1 MAEKIS
7 IQLNKGQQA
16 AIKKAMGSSCEKLE
30 FNKEDLVNRLLYMP
44 APVMIDFDDQQKQA
58 LQKAFPGKKCNYAI
72 LDGNELCNVL
82 RYMPPPNGTVK
93 YMPPR
98 PGLVKYMP
106 PPIIVKYMPPAAK
119 KSAK

>member
-16 AIKKAMGSSCEKLE
+16 AIKKAMGNTCEKLE
-30 FNKEDLVNRLLYMP
+30 FNKEDLINRLLYMP
-44 APVMIDFDDQQKQA
+44 GPFMIDFDDQQAQV

-72 LDGNELCNVL
+72 IDGNDLCNVL
-82 RYMPPPNGTVK
+82 RYMPPPGTLK

-106 PPIIVKYMPPAAK
+106 PPVIVKYMPPAAK
-119 KSAK
+119 KSTK